1 METAARRPF
10 VLHCTRPFH
19 KNFPMTLYFLLA
31 ACWFTF
37 VCWHQRQ
44 RYDRK
49 HPHFMDTFVEH
60 FVLFPVGVALY
71 AWTGLLEVK
80 VDRG

>member
-1 METAARRPF
+1 
-10 VLHCTRPFH
+10 
-19 KNFPMTLYFLLA
+19 MTIYLLLA

-44 RYDRK
+44 RYVRK
-49 HPHFMDTFVEH
+49 QPYLVDTFVEH
-60 FVLFPVGVALY
+60 FVLFPIGVVLYVGS
-71 AWTGLLEVK
+71 GLLSVK